1 LYGSSQRKSEF
12 AFRDVNLFRRA
23 QLSRSEKQ
31 TNIDRKKSADMIPFS
46 FVIERLNR
54 VVKSNYYEI
63 STKKRDEE
71 NMFTESYV
79 SLCGG
84 VVENFTLNC

>member
-1 LYGSSQRKSEF
+1 
-12 AFRDVNLFRRA
+12 
-23 QLSRSEKQ
+23 
-31 TNIDRKKSADMIPFS
+31 MIPFS

-63 STKKRDEE
+63 STKKDDDEE

-84 VVENFTLNC
+84 VVEIFTLNC